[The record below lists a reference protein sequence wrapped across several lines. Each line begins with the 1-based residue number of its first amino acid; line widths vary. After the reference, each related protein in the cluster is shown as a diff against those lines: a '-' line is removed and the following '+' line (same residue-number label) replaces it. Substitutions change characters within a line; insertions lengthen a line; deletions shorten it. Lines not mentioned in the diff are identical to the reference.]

1 MAGET
6 ELTTLLRSMSPKLLE
21 DTFVFVS
28 LNKGTYVDYIDLT
41 PKAMFQ
47 EDEGMTLVIPTAA
60 AEGRGLP
67 FESTFRCITLSVH
80 SSLEAVGLTAAFA
93 SQLAINGISANVM
106 AGFYHDHIFVPT
118 NQAEQAMR
126 ALMELSSD

>member
-6 ELTTLLRSMSPKLLE
+6 ELTNLLRSMSPKLLE

-47 EDEGMTLVIPTAA
+47 EDEGMTLVIPKAA
-60 AEGRGLP
+60 GRRLP
-67 FESTFRCITLSVH
+67 LNRLPLHYKC
-80 SSLEAVGLTAAFA
+80 SLK
-93 SQLAINGISANVM
+93 S
-106 AGFYHDHIFVPT
+106 
-118 NQAEQAMR
+118 
-126 ALMELSSD
+126 